1 MSRLRN
7 RIRKADYFSDGE
19 LLRWPRDK
27 RTTYSGLWAMA
38 EDSGCLEDDCFE
50 WKMSLWPS
58 PLDADITVEI
68 LEQWRDELIEAG
80 KLIPYNADGK
90 RYLFIRTFHDHEKP
104 TNPQQSDYPLPPW
117 VHIDSKQ
124 GKSKDGKRWARC
136 TYAVCTDAI
145 PRRPGVCTDSVQT
158 LCRPEITDSE
168 VPCSVL
174 LCSVLPCTEEGLKHM
189 SDSDEPDVIEASGDL
204 IPDDRFEEF
213 WAVYPRHENK
223 RKARAA
229 WARVTRANRELA
241 IGVATIMG
249 ELVSTG
255 QHERRYVPHPTT
267 FIHGERWEDWREG
280 VPAGWGDAA
289 GDGKQAAREAS
300 LQAAMEMYRK
310 EHPDEPL

>member
-1 MSRLRN
+1 MSRLRTIKPGFFLDEELAECHPLA
-7 RIRKADYFSDGE
+7 RILFAGLWTIADREGRLEDRPRRIKAECLPYDDCDIDE
-19 LLRWPRDK
+19 LLFELQRHGFIVR
-27 RTTYSGLWAMA
+27 YGLDGLRFIA
-38 EDSGCLEDDCFE
+38 
-50 WKMSLWPS
+50 
-58 PLDADITVEI
+58 
-68 LEQWRDELIEAG
+68 
-80 KLIPYNADGK
+80 IPTWLKHQNP
-90 RYLFIRTFHDHEKP
+90 HVSEKP
-104 TNPQQSDYPLPPW
+104 STIPEPDENSTSTVVAPVKNSTSTVVAQFNNPPSCLGSCL
-117 VHIDSKQ
+117 VSCHGS
-124 GKSKDGKRWARC
+124 C
-136 TYAVCTDAI
+136 LV
-145 PRRPGVCTDSVQT
+145 
-158 LCRPEITDSE
+158 
-168 VPCSVL
+168 
-174 LCSVLPCTEEGLKHM
+174 EEHM

-213 WAVYPRHENK
+213 WAVYPRHENQ

-249 ELVSTG
+249 ELVATG

-289 GDGKQAAREAS
+289 GEGKQAAREAS